1 MPTIQTR
8 KRGTQFI
15 PESSNQMQERF
26 VNYLMKKGKKSTAR
40 KILNDTFKI
49 IAKKTSSDPEKIFR
63 LAIDKVKPVMEVKP
77 KRIGGAVYQIPL
89 EVKVERQLALTFRWI
104 LGAARSKKGS
114 PMCERLATELIEAS
128 NEQGTAMKKKLD
140 TERMAQANKAF
151 AHFAK
156 Y

>member
-15 PESSNQMQERF
+15 PENSNQMQERF
-26 VNYLMKKGKKSTAR
+26 VNYLMKRGKKSTAR

-49 IAKKTSSDPEKIFR
+49 IAKKTNSDPEKIFR
-63 LAIDKVKPVMEVKP
+63 QAIDKVKPVMEVKP

-104 LGAARSKKGS
+104 LSAARNKKGS